1 MAISRGNSFSSLIL
15 NNTSSL
21 LRSSHML
28 MHVNKDL
35 YINEYYIKSVFM
47 LIKISSSKQSGIYIF
62 NFFPSHTPLK

>member
-1 MAISRGNSFSSLIL
+1 
-15 NNTSSL
+15 
-21 LRSSHML
+21 ML

-62 NFFPSHTPLK
+62 NFSLSHTIEMTVNKRSTTKLTLKRSQ